1 MNPLEIC
8 KISKTKKLISLIK
21 KRNPLLHPHVASV
34 EPSWLITIHFQK
46 MYIQGVLWNIMGCIM
61 KLKCGFCSPDKGAFY
76 TYAYIIQTHFMYNI
90 TVHTHTHTHIYIYTY
105 ICKFMYVYA
114 PTLEVVAHTVFMG
127 LATGLLCILTF
138 RSLLVVNS
146 HKSNFMGILSISLLF
161 VCHQSFH
168 LFQVLQP
175 MLLLLKR

>member
-1 MNPLEIC
+1 
-8 KISKTKKLISLIK
+8 
-21 KRNPLLHPHVASV
+21 
-34 EPSWLITIHFQK
+34 
-46 MYIQGVLWNIMGCIM
+46 
-61 KLKCGFCSPDKGAFY
+61 
-76 TYAYIIQTHFMYNI
+76 MYNI

-161 VCHQSFH
+161 VCH
-168 LFQVLQP
+168 
-175 MLLLLKR
+175 